1 MITASD
7 QTSPQTIIRT
17 RSRTSR
23 RWQVWAFLGSILVAT
38 GALSA
43 WAGPVF
49 SQDSPDAHSAHHPPA
64 ATSEQPTVP
73 PANSATA
80 PTAPPQTPAASP
92 MASPIG
98 GMGEMMG
105 QMMGQPIKQFYP
117 SLMDMPT
124 LTPEARQFI
133 EREAQRRLAAGVQS
147 ITTGETELH
156 HAMAEKDPVA
166 IQKAAAGVRE
176 GLLQAESGAAALR
189 ALSEGQE
196 PRQIALTWF
205 KGQMSVPTKDG
216 MSMSDGPLG
225 LSWYHLTTMAFL
237 GIFVV
242 ATLVIHF
249 ARMRRVSGLVARLA
263 NRASEP
269 IPSGTA
275 PPPVTPGM
283 PPPPPAPGAP
293 PPAADGSGGSRPAS
307 AGPPAPA
314 AAPAPAVRRR
324 PWSGTLRVAAIFPET
339 HDTKTFRV
347 MNPQGGSIPFTFLP
361 GQFLTF
367 SVAIDG
373 KRFRRSYTIA
383 SSPTQTGY
391 VEVTVK
397 RQEHRAVSQYL
408 HDHVAVGSLLD
419 VSAPAGR
426 LTFTEEMG
434 REGIVLI
441 AGGVGITPMMSVTRY
456 LTDTSFPGEIFLLFG
471 ARTTEDFVFRE
482 ELEHLQRRHANLHI
496 AATMSRAEG
505 TAWMGPEGPVSK
517 EFIAHAVPEI
527 SRRHIHLCG
536 PPPMMDA
543 VKAALAE
550 LGVPKEQVMTEA
562 FGPAEG
568 MAPADSLETAHPAE
582 APSPPPSATPS
593 PAPSLS
599 SPVVQK
605 AGNGASPPL
614 AASADS
620 VHDFGE
626 DRGSA
631 GEPARARG
639 GGSDRG

>member
-1 MITASD
+1 M
-7 QTSPQTIIRT
+7 
-17 RSRTSR
+17 
-23 RWQVWAFLGSILVAT
+23 
-38 GALSA
+38 
-43 WAGPVF
+43 
-49 SQDSPDAHSAHHPPA
+49 
-64 ATSEQPTVP
+64 
-73 PANSATA
+73 
-80 PTAPPQTPAASP
+80 ASP
-92 MASPIG
+92 MG

-133 EREAQRRLAAGVQS
+133 EREAQLRLATGVQS

-156 HAMAEKDPVA
+156 RAMAAKDPVA

-205 KGQMSVPTKDG
+205 KDQMSVPTKDG

-225 LSWYHLTTMAFL
+225 MSWYHLMTMAFL

-242 ATLVIHF
+242 GTLVIHF
-249 ARMRRVSGLVARLA
+249 ARMRRISGLVARLA

-269 IPSGTA
+269 IPFGTA
-275 PPPVTPGM
+275 PPPVTSGV

-293 PPAADGSGGSRPAS
+293 SPAADGSGGSRPAS
-307 AGPPAPA
+307 ASRPTST
-314 AAPAPAVRRR
+314 AAPPPPTERKR
-324 PWSGTLRVAAIFPET
+324 PWSGTLRVAAIFRET
-339 HDTKTFRV
+339 HDTKTLRM

-361 GQFLTF
+361 GHFLTF
-367 SVAIDG
+367 SVSIDG
-373 KRFRRSYTIA
+373 KRLRRSYTIA

-426 LTFTEEMG
+426 FTFTEEMG

-456 LTDTSFPGEIFLLFG
+456 LTDTSFPGEIFFLFG
-471 ARTTEDFVFRE
+471 ARTTEDFIFRE
-482 ELEHLQRRHANLHI
+482 ELEHLQRRHGNLHI
-496 AATMSRAEG
+496 AATMSRAQG
-505 TAWMGPEGPVSK
+505 SAWMGPEGPVSK
-517 EFIAHAVPEI
+517 EFIAHAVPEL

-568 MAPADSLETAHPAE
+568 IAPADSLETEHPAE
-582 APSPPPSATPS
+582 APSPPPSAIPA
-593 PAPSLS
+593 PAPSLP
-599 SPVVQK
+599 SPVVRK
-605 AGNGASPPL
+605 AGNGASLPL
-614 AASADS
+614 AASQIRFTISGKTGPLLANQPVLEAAEAIGVDI
-620 VHDFGE
+620 DFSCRVGICGVCKVKLLE
-626 DRGSA
+626 GAVTMEVEEGLDPGDKELGMILACQAKSTGNLVVEA
-631 GEPARARG
+631 
-639 GGSDRG
+639 